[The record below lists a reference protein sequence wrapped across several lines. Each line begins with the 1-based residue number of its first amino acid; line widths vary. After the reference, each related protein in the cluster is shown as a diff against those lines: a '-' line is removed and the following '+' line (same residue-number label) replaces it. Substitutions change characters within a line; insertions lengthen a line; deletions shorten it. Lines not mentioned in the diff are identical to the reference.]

1 MTRRGVTNAGG
12 DPVATYRVQ
21 LTPDFG
27 FDDLIAVLPH
37 IAELGVSHLYLS
49 PIGTAMP
56 GSTHGYDWVPPPQVA
71 EVLGGIEGL
80 TRLRG
85 AATALGLGI
94 IVDIVPNHTGVADTM
109 ANPWFADLLAKG
121 SGSEFADFFDV
132 DFSVDNGADGKIALP
147 VLGADADP
155 ADFTLDAGG
164 TVLRYFDHAF
174 PVAEGTG
181 DGTPAQVHERQH
193 YRLVPWNSG
202 IVGYRRFFTVNELA
216 GLRQEDPRVFT
227 ATHEWIARLLMA
239 DLIDGVRVDH
249 PDGLWDPQ
257 DYLRELRELLGEDRL
272 IYIEKVLA
280 PDEPLEPTL
289 PVDGTTGYEQLRI
302 IDAVFTPSAGVV
314 ELAEIHDRVVGNP
327 GDSGWITEAEH
338 SRKLL
343 TLTEMFPAEHR
354 RLVRAIASSL
364 PGQQ

>member
-1 MTRRGVTNAGG
+1 MVSRS
-12 DPVATYRVQ
+12 PVATYRIQ

-27 FDDLIAVLPH
+27 FDEVIGVLPH
-37 IAELGVSHLYLS
+37 IAGLGVSHLYLS

-71 EVLGGIEGL
+71 EILGGLDGL

-85 AATALGLGI
+85 AATRFGLGI
-94 IVDIVPNHTGVADTM
+94 IIDIVPNHTGVADAM

-121 SGSEFADFFDV
+121 AASEFADFFDV

-155 ADFTLDAGG
+155 SDFTLDPDG

-181 DGTPAQVHERQH
+181 DGTPSQVHERQH

-202 IVGYRRFFTVNELA
+202 LVGYRRFFTVNELA
-216 GLRQEDPRVFT
+216 GLRQEEPRVFA
-227 ATHEWIARLLMA
+227 ATHEWIAALLMA

-257 DYLRELRELLGEDRL
+257 GYLRDLRELLGDERL

-280 PDEPLEPTL
+280 VDEPLEPTL
-289 PVDGTTGYEQLRI
+289 PVDGTTGYEQLRT
-302 IDAVFTPSAGVV
+302 IDSVFVPSAGVV
-314 ELAEIHDRVVGNP
+314 ELAEIHDG
-327 GDSGWITEAEH
+327 S
-338 SRKLL
+338 
-343 TLTEMFPAEHR
+343 
-354 RLVRAIASSL
+354 
-364 PGQQ
+364 